1 MFITNSNFILIS
13 PQPSSCC
20 ISLWGIWTKPA
31 SCGPLLTT
39 LRPRL
44 SESIWITSISYS
56 CSHNCLCTAQNIC
69 PNFNYKIKLSAHN
82 ICRLIIWLRGC
93 MHLHNMSLIYFHTYM
108 IFACFLFWWFS
119 ACRLAIVIMDPH
131 FRNNISG
138 LHVKF
143 QYTVIKFYLS
153 ISLSIYVHEC

>member
-1 MFITNSNFILIS
+1 MLITNSNFILVS

-44 SESIWITSISYS
+44 SESIWISSISYS

-69 PNFNYKIKLSAHN
+69 PNFNYKIKLSACN
-82 ICRLIIWLRGC
+82 ICRFIIWSRGC
-93 MHLHNMSLIYFHTYM
+93 MHLHNMSLKYFHTYM
-108 IFACFLFWWFS
+108 IYCLFFILMILS
-119 ACRLAIVIMDPH
+119 MQVSHRH
-131 FRNNISG
+131 HGSS
-138 LHVKF
+138 F
-143 QYTVIKFYLS
+143 QK
-153 ISLSIYVHEC
+153 